1 MTVYFILLL
10 IASYFSGSIPSAYLM
25 GKWFRGIDIRK
36 FGSGNVGVSNL
47 IHATSVPI
55 ALPAIVIDLAKGIV
69 PLWIANVIGLGLAQQ
84 AAIAAASV
92 IGHNWSIFL
101 NFNSGR
107 GALTTLGV
115 TLFLPLFNGYF
126 PWEIIAFFAIMI
138 PSLLI
143 FHNIPV
149 GFLVSMATFPL
160 VSWLSGKPLAITL
173 GFVALLIILVVRRL
187 AVPISPEAMSLSTQ
201 ELLLN
206 RLLYDRDIKDR
217 ESWLNR
223 RAD

>member
-1 MTVYFILLL
+1 MASFVLLL
-10 IASYFSGSIPSAYLM
+10 IASYFLGSIPSAYLM
-25 GKWFRGIDIRK
+25 GKWLRGVDIRK
-36 FGSGNVGVSNL
+36 IGSGNVGVTNL

-69 PLWIANVIGLGLAQQ
+69 PLWIANVIGLGPSQQ
-84 AAIAAASV
+84 AAIAVASV
-92 IGHNWSIFL
+92 VGHNWPIFL
-101 NFNSGR
+101 NFNGGR

-126 PWEIIAFFAIMI
+126 PWEIIVFFAIMI
-138 PSLLI
+138 TSLFA

-149 GFLVSMATFPL
+149 GFMISVATFPL
-160 VSWLSGKPLAITL
+160 VSWLSGKPLGITL
-173 GFVALLIILVVRRL
+173 GFMALFIILVVRRL

-217 ESWLNR
+217 ESWLSR
-223 RAD
+223 RTN